1 MAMLR
6 NEQRGRLDGAAAFDA
21 LYREHAQPL
30 LLWLTRRTLDP
41 HVALELTAE
50 TFATAFRRRRQFR
63 GQTGAEAAA
72 WLYRIAVNEH
82 HQYLRRGRVEQRA
95 LRRLGLSAPTYKDD
109 DLARVVELSGLEELR
124 AEVAQE
130 FGELP
135 PAQRDAI
142 RLRVVEDL
150 PYPVVASRL
159 GISEQTAR
167 ARVSRGLRVLRGA
180 MTNGPEESVA

>member
-1 MAMLR
+1 MLR
-6 NEQRGRLDGAAAFDA
+6 NQQRGRIDGAEAFDA
-21 LYREHAQPL
+21 LYRAHAQPL

-41 HVALELTAE
+41 HVAMELTAE
-50 TFATAFRRRRQFR
+50 TFANAYRRRRQFR
-63 GQTGAEAAA
+63 GGTEPEAAA
-72 WLYRIAVNEH
+72 WLYRIAANEH

-95 LRRLGLSAPTYKDD
+95 LGRLGIGAPELDDD
-109 DLARVVELSGLEELR
+109 DLARVVELAGLDHLR
-124 AEVAQE
+124 AEVAHQ
-130 FGELP
+130 FDELP
-135 PAQRDAI
+135 EAQREAV

-180 MTNGPEESVA
+180 LTKGPEESVA